1 MRKPLNGVLLFALIS
16 LLFLAVAC
24 DQNPEAEKPNGNGTI
39 PSPSNQDAIDITDG
53 AVTDL
58 TKINAGEELLVSL
71 ENGKDST
78 LLLEGAT
85 IDSLYVIEKQNGSE
99 PRSLSRDL
107 KGQISQHWST
117 QDLFVILPQE
127 DGKVSFSGADIGI
140 DDDGEFKIKRL
151 GNIAELKTNGNGDN
165 FFQYKINNTPFNY
178 REEGYPEF
186 LWPTYLNYYVIN
198 LNDQKWEKY
207 KDQKV
212 VVYQA
217 IESYALSGGSET
229 SDSFGVVDIGR
240 IMYGGD
246 IRIRGLY
253 DMNGKDHLYLYSC
266 LRNPFCDHEDLRFE
280 TYVLLPKYLEKNQ
293 EFEIGALPL
302 ALVFDVDSTEKKS
315 YVISLRDVPES
326 GLRDELV
333 YTIKSG
339 DKIDIGAHNGENIDS
354 SGFILDL
361 KTHDGKYDADILVS
375 GIDADFLMKLSYSR
389 YYSLEEFGK
398 ISFRDADE
406 SDMAK
411 YNDSLIDLQEEA
423 ASGEHVVNITNDT
436 FWTNRWELP
445 EDDTNTYLMTVDAE
459 NSICFSDR
467 WGEGGGNG
475 GHGGNTIRSR
485 FLISNDVDWEIGRY
499 PNGVQSIYPCGE
511 STTITW
517 KVEIVDPVN

>member
-1 MRKPLNGVLLFALIS
+1 MKRAINRVLLFAMIP
-16 LLFLAVAC
+16 LLFVVVAC
-24 DQNPEAEKPNGNGTI
+24 NQNPSTPHEEAIVVP
-39 PSPSNQDAIDITDG
+39 DG
-53 AVTDL
+53 SVTDL
-58 TKINAGEELLVSL
+58 TKISAGEEVLFSL
-71 ENGKDST
+71 KDGKNST
-78 LLLEGAT
+78 LHLEGAT
-85 IDSLYVIEKQNGSE
+85 IDSLYVIEKQDSSAPKG
-99 PRSLSRDL
+99 LSRGL
-107 KGQISQHWST
+107 ENMLSQYWST

-127 DGKVSFSGADIGI
+127 DGMVSFSGTDIGI

-165 FFQYKINNTPFNY
+165 FFQYKINNTLINY
-178 REEGYPEF
+178 REEGIPEF
-186 LWPTYLNYYVIN
+186 LWPTYLNYYAIN

-229 SDSFGVVDIGR
+229 SDSFGVVDIGN

-253 DMNGKDHLYLYSC
+253 DLNGRDHLYLYSC

-293 EFEIGALPL
+293 VFEIGALPL

-315 YVISLRDVPES
+315 YVISLRDVPEAF
-326 GLRDELV
+326 LRDELV
-333 YTIKSG
+333 NTIKSG
-339 DKIDIGAHNGENIDS
+339 DKIDIGEHNGENIES

-375 GIDADFLMKLSYSR
+375 GINADFLMKLSYSK
-389 YYSLEEFGK
+389 YYSLTEFGK
-398 ISFRDADE
+398 ISFRDANE
-406 SDMAK
+406 SDIAK
-411 YNDSLIDLQEEA
+411 YNDSLINLQEEA
-423 ASGEHVVNITNDT
+423 TKGTHVVNITNDT

-445 EDDTNTYLMTVDAE
+445 ENDNNTYLMTVDAE
-459 NSICFSDR
+459 DAVCFSDR
-467 WGEGGGNG
+467 WGGGGGNG
-475 GHGGNTIRSR
+475 GVGGSTIRSR
-485 FLISNDVDWEIGRY
+485 FVISNNIDWNTGSF
-499 PNGVQSIYPCGE
+499 PNGVQSIYPCGD

-517 KVEIVDPVN
+517 KVEIVEPNN